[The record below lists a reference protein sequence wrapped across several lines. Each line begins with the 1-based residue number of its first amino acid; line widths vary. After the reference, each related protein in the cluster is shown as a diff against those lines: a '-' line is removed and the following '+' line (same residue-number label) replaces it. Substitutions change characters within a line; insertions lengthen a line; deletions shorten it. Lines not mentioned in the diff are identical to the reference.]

1 VQLISRLAVQA
12 RASAHAQ
19 AARLPAWARRGLR
32 IGGGPARLD
41 LRLDDLDGAGTP
53 ESRRAGEG
61 APRPVGEWQS
71 RVVDWFI
78 AHGPVP
84 VTVITRPG
92 NPLLMELARFCHRLD
107 VPVTVR
113 TVAEGLGKRQAEDIV
128 DAGARRVVV
137 VGATPAA
144 VAEVARARASRRAKV
159 DIEAEVL
166 ANTTLDEA
174 RQLVTAG
181 ADGVRVALG
190 WRGALPGPYPLRG
203 VVASFSR
210 TPPWTWSALEAMR
223 ATTGEEP
230 GTPRAAGRCP
240 AGTRVVLDAAGACS
254 CPWKLGR
261 VDRAGGWAALD
272 LHRNE
277 IAACSRE
284 CWHPEVA

>member
-1 VQLISRLAVQA
+1 VQLISRLVVLA
-12 RASAHAQ
+12 RSSAHAQ
-19 AARLPAWARRGLR
+19 AVRLPGWVLRGLR
-32 IGGGPARLD
+32 LGGGPARLE
-41 LRLDDLDGAGTP
+41 LRLDDLDGVGT

-61 APRPVGEWQS
+61 AVRPLGEWQS
-71 RVVDWFI
+71 RVLDWFMP
-78 AHGPVP
+78 HGPVP
-84 VTVITRPG
+84 VTVISRPG
-92 NPLLMELARFCHRLD
+92 NPLLMELTRFCHRLD

-144 VAEVARARASRRAKV
+144 VGELGRARASRRAKV

-166 ANTTLDEA
+166 PNTTLDEA
-174 RQLVTAG
+174 RGLVTAG
-181 ADGVRVALG
+181 ADGVRVGLG

-210 TPPWTWSALEAMR
+210 TPAWTWSALDAMG
-223 ATTGEEP
+223 AAAGEEP
-230 GTPRAAGRCP
+230 GTPRTGGHCP
-240 AGTRVVLDAAGACS
+240 AGTRVVLDAAGSCS

-272 LHRNE
+272 LQRHE
-277 IAACSRE
+277 IAACTRE